1 MKSVIIKSVAV
12 VLTISL
18 VIAIKKMHDMNYQR
32 VLLFYILVINTLSNL
47 ELGFHMNTELEN

>member
-47 ELGFHMNTELEN
+47 ELGFNMNKELEN